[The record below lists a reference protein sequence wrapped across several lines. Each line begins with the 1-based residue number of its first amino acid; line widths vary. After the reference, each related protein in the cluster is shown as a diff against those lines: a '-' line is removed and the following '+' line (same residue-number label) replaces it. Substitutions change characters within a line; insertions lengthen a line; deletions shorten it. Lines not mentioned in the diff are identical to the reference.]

1 MSGLPEEGLLV
12 HSDGER
18 ILVEAERRG
27 VYSLCG
33 TGSCLVR
40 GGAWPVGVDHGLGLG
55 RAGMGE
61 VGWICGVGLSEGK
74 RGGNS
79 GGALGVGAGKFDDRG
94 GWVGIVWTC
103 WAGGWWWLGWALYG
117 WMGGRLGE
125 LDGGHPGGG
134 LVGLC
139 WG

>member
-1 MSGLPEEGLLV
+1 VSGLPEEGLLV

-61 VGWICGVGLSEGK
+61 VGWMCGVGLSEGK

-94 GWVGIVWTC
+94 WVGWDSLDVLGGRMVVAGLGVVWV
-103 WAGGWWWLGWALYG
+103 GGWESWTGGTRGGEGGW
-117 WMGGRLGE
+117 
-125 LDGGHPGGG
+125 
-134 LVGLC
+134 
-139 WG
+139 